1 MATALVASRPW
12 RAPPSFRHSGVHRPS
27 STAQLLRVTCSVEPT
42 STDSTSTSGESQG
55 GDKKHVDTRIHW
67 GNSMDGWIG
76 IEDSDGNPAQSSS
89 WGRSTKNNASILD
102 QASDSH
108 YRYLGVSSNA
118 ELEEIKSAY
127 RRLSKL
133 YHPDSTQ
140 LPLEI
145 AAQKFMRL
153 KDAYDTLSNQELR
166 NLYDNRLER
175 KVVSNTEG
183 SMYGYPISSQQG
195 YDSRKKRPERMDVD
209 TLGGR
214 NMPLSGQAMTALAFD
229 LFVLCF
235 CIGVI
240 IFVAFFKNAPST

>member
-1 MATALVASRPW
+1 MGILRNPRRGAEAPRIM
-12 RAPPSFRHSGVHRPS
+12 RAFSTRHLI
-27 STAQLLRVTCSVEPT
+27 AI
-42 STDSTSTSGESQG
+42 TD
-55 GDKKHVDTRIHW
+55 V
-67 GNSMDGWIG
+67 M
-76 IEDSDGNPAQSSS
+76 
-89 WGRSTKNNASILD
+89 LC
-102 QASDSH
+102 
-108 YRYLGVSSNA
+108 RYLGVSSNA

>member
-1 MATALVASRPW
+1 ML
-12 RAPPSFRHSGVHRPS
+12 
-27 STAQLLRVTCSVEPT
+27 C
-42 STDSTSTSGESQG
+42 
-55 GDKKHVDTRIHW
+55 
-67 GNSMDGWIG
+67 
-76 IEDSDGNPAQSSS
+76 
-89 WGRSTKNNASILD
+89 
-102 QASDSH
+102 
-108 YRYLGVSSNA
+108 RYLGVSSNA